1 MSARF
6 EGAVGSRLGQSRAR
20 YSGHVNI
27 VSQKADDLRA
37 GGQPVDG
44 RFNTDMVAAGLMLLL
59 ALHGIAL
66 STIPVVT
73 DQMRSVFALSDA
85 RSGS

>member
-1 MSARF
+1 
-6 EGAVGSRLGQSRAR
+6 
-20 YSGHVNI
+20 
-27 VSQKADDLRA
+27 
-37 GGQPVDG
+37 
-44 RFNTDMVAAGLMLLL
+44 MLLL

-85 RSGS
+85 AIGFHVGLAFLFAVVSIPSGWPPRAWVGAYSQSVWGSQWPAL